1 MVNYKMLKQEK
12 STGKILAKDLK
23 VKTIK
28 IKTLIINNA
37 LKSKNMSQALRAEA
51 YITDIDNEV
60 NTVLFLLLFR

>member
-37 LKSKNMSQALRAEA
+37 LNIIFLIK
-51 YITDIDNEV
+51 DF
-60 NTVLFLLLFR
+60 LFSNKYL